1 MVGLLVQATIEAY
14 IMRAINLPA
23 PNQRDAR
30 VRRRDDE
37 ESSSSS
43 PNSSIANDV
52 CSIHVG
58 EGSIE
63 IFGQVD
69 RPLARGGAIGGID
82 LLPRGQWARAARCQG
97 WQVQRAL
104 LQQPEGLDLGSSGH
118 RGHDDRRDL
127 RIGGPWR
134 CGREKEYGESPTGA
148 KARGKRQDRQ
158 DRQDERA
165 SQEE

>member
-43 PNSSIANDV
+43 PHASIDNDV
-52 CSIHVG
+52 CSIHLG

-63 IFGQVD
+63 IFGQVA
-69 RPLARGGAIGGID
+69 RPLARGGALGGVY
-82 LLPRGQWARAARCQG
+82 LLPAGEGGRGGRWDRC
-97 WQVQRAL
+97 
-104 LQQPEGLDLGSSGH
+104 E
-118 RGHDDRRDL
+118 RGGGCVRR
-127 RIGGPWR
+127 
-134 CGREKEYGESPTGA
+134 
-148 KARGKRQDRQ
+148 
-158 DRQDERA
+158 
-165 SQEE
+165 

>member
-43 PNSSIANDV
+43 PHASIDNDV
-52 CSIHVG
+52 CSIHVD

-69 RPLARGGAIGGID
+69 RPLARGGAIGGVCF
-82 LLPRGQWARAARCQG
+82 LPRGEPGQG
-97 WQVQRAL
+97 CPGPRLEGGRHPPPPAQR
-104 LQQPEGLDLGSSGH
+104 LGPGGGGASSPPTSPGRH
-118 RGHDDRRDL
+118 FGVVWPVCRR
-127 RIGGPWR
+127 
-134 CGREKEYGESPTGA
+134 
-148 KARGKRQDRQ
+148 
-158 DRQDERA
+158 
-165 SQEE
+165 

>member
-43 PNSSIANDV
+43 PHASIDNDV
-52 CSIHVG
+52 CSIHVE

-69 RPLARGGAIGGID
+69 RPLTRGGAIGGVYF
-82 LLPRGQWARAARCQG
+82 LPGGQRAPGARCHSWHG
-97 WQVQRAL
+97 EGTP
-104 LQQPEGLDLGSSGH
+104 LQHPQSLRLGSGGRPGPARSPGAVLWGVSG
-118 RGHDDRRDL
+118 
-127 RIGGPWR
+127 
-134 CGREKEYGESPTGA
+134 
-148 KARGKRQDRQ
+148 
-158 DRQDERA
+158 
-165 SQEE
+165 